1 MTFEGKGLESVAAM
15 PPRAP
20 AKRAIKQ
27 ERAVKTR
34 QDILNS
40 AITLFAR
47 RGILATT
54 MAELARA
61 IHMTPGALY
70 WHFPTKED
78 LLLAA
83 IEELHQRFVQSFEP
97 LLNEAAKMPAVK
109 QLEAFLGHTARFLED
124 NREHGIFYGMV
135 GAEAAENTQDVAS
148 ALRDALAVYVTA
160 IENIIRHGQQ
170 KTKEFR
176 ADVDA
181 RTVANGLIF
190 ANIGLV
196 VQHNLFRESLSY
208 APIVQAMN
216 HVTIQGMLRS
226 GK

>member
-1 MTFEGKGLESVAAM
+1 M
-15 PPRAP
+15 PRPA
-20 AKRAIKQ
+20 AKRTIKQ

-34 QDILNS
+34 QGILDS

-61 IHMTPGALY
+61 INMTPGALY

-83 IEELHQRFVQSFEP
+83 IEELNRRFLNSFEP
-97 LLNEAAKMPAVK
+97 VLTDMMKWPASR
-109 QLEAFLGHTARFLED
+109 QLEAFLMQTAKYLQE

-135 GAEAAENTQDVAS
+135 GAEAAENNADVSA
-148 ALRDALAVYVTA
+148 ALRDALGVYVAA
-160 IENIIRHGQQ
+160 IETILRYGQH

-181 RTVANGLIF
+181 RTLASSIIF
-190 ANIGLV
+190 SNIGVV
-196 VQHNLFRESLSY
+196 VQQNLFRETLSY
-208 APIVQAMN
+208 APLVQSLSS
-216 HVTIQGMLRS
+216 VIIS
-226 GK
+226 GITRRA